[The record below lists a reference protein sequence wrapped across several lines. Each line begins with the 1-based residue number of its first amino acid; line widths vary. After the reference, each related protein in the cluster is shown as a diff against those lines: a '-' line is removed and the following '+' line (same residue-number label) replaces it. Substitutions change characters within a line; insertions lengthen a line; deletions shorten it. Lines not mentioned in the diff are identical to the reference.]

1 MDLESALQKK
11 LNELK
16 LATSVKRGYMNGKKI
31 PELRLYMLPGS
42 NVIECDY
49 DGNKTEQFN
58 FEIAMRSDDES
69 LINEN
74 LFLIAEL
81 LGSTDFSVTSSD
93 GSFVF
98 NKLQLTSFPHVI
110 SIDVSGVAVYV
121 LDFQVI
127 VDTFKNLEG

>member
-1 MDLESALQKK
+1 
-11 LNELK
+11 
-16 LATSVKRGYMNGKKI
+16 
-31 PELRLYMLPGS
+31 MLPGS
-42 NVIECDY
+42 KVIECDY

-110 SIDVSGVAVYV
+110 SIDVSGVAAYV